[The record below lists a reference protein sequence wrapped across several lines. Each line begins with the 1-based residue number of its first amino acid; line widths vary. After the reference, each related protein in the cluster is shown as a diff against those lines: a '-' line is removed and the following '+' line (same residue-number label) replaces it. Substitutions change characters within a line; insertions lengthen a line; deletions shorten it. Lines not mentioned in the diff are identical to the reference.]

1 MNLLIIEDEP
11 LIAQRL
17 ARQARDYY
25 GSRLKRLEIC
35 DELEIALER
44 IKTVSFDLVFL
55 DLNLFGQDGFDI
67 LKQANAESFHTII
80 VSAHAD
86 LAIRAFEFG
95 VLDFVA
101 KPFTESRLIKALER
115 FDSQL
120 PHNPSTQSLA
130 VKKRGQL
137 QLLPIQDI
145 NFIQAE
151 GHYSLIWM
159 TDGNSY
165 LHDKSIERLLNIL
178 PLFFVRT
185 HRSYAVNLHY
195 VKRINIESGGK
206 YSIESQFSKT
216 IPLSRSYY
224 PLIKEALIH
233 QPKR

>member
-25 GSRLKRLEIC
+25 GARLNRLEIC

-44 IKTVSFDLVFL
+44 IKTASFDLVFL

-80 VSAHAD
+80 ISAHAD
-86 LAIRAFEFG
+86 SAIRAFEFG

-101 KPFTESRLIKALER
+101 KPFTEARLIKALER
-115 FDSQL
+115 FDRRS
-120 PHNPSTQSLA
+120 PHNQNTQYLA
-130 VKKRGQL
+130 VKKRGQI
-137 QLLPIQDI
+137 QLLAIQDI
-145 NFIQAE
+145 DYIEAD

-178 PLFFVRT
+178 PLYFVRT

-195 VKRINIESGGK
+195 INRINIESGGK
-206 YSIESQFSKT
+206 YSVESRFSKN

-224 PLIKEALIH
+224 PLIKEAIIQ
-233 QPKR
+233 QPKG